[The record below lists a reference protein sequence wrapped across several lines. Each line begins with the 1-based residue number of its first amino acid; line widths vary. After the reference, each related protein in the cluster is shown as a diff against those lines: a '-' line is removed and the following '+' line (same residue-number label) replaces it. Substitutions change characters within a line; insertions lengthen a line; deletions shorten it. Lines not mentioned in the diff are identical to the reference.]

1 MLMGK
6 GKWLIIIIILG
17 LLTGGGY
24 FAYRQF
30 LAPKVINPVAN
41 VQPTPLSAEEL
52 VEWIDQS
59 EFSIKYPK
67 SLKLDPHE
75 EDQVNYAHLE
85 LTAAEKQGNLIVWV
99 KDTNAEDIEDWIKKE
114 KITSAID
121 STLGGEPAK
130 KVLSNETDQK
140 LTLTTIRGG
149 YLYQIEVNDKG
160 ENYWNKIF
168 EIIAPSFTFVSP
180 TKEKTESS
188 GGGSAVVEE
197 EWTGDEEVIE

>member
-1 MLMGK
+1 MPMGI
-6 GKWLIIIIILG
+6 GKWLIIIVVIA
-17 LLTGGGY
+17 LLAGGGY
-24 FAYRQF
+24 FAYQQF
-30 LAPKVINPVAN
+30 LAPKVTSPVAN
-41 VQPTPLSAEEL
+41 IQPTPLPPEEL
-52 VEWIDQS
+52 AEWIDQS

-67 SLKLDPHE
+67 SLKLDPHK

-85 LTAAEKQGNLIVWV
+85 LTAAEKAGNLIIWV

-130 KVLSNETDQK
+130 KVLSGETDQK
-140 LTLTTIRGG
+140 LTLTIIRDG

-168 EIIAPSFTFVSP
+168 EIISPSFTFVSP